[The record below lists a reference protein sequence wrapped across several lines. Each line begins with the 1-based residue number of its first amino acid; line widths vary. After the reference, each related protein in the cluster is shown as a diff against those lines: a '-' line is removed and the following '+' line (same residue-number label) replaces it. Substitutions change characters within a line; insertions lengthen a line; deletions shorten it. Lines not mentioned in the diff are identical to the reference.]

1 MWSRRLCGL
10 RRVSLLGRELAVAET
25 RVSRLLG
32 LTLLDRADAGE
43 GLLIPRCRAVHTFG
57 MRFPLDLIF
66 LDRAARVIQLRRA
79 LPPRR
84 FAACAGADS
93 VIELPTR

>member
-1 MWSRRLCGL
+1 
-10 RRVSLLGRELAVAET
+10 
-25 RVSRLLG
+25 
-32 LTLLDRADAGE
+32 
-43 GLLIPRCRAVHTFG
+43 

-79 LPPRR
+79 LPPCR